1 MSDKEKLIIALKQ
14 VDDLVHLLEDN
25 EWKVYL
31 YRYLSPVKYELERQL
46 HNERAKEWNQS

>member
-1 MSDKEKLIIALKQ
+1 MSEKEKLITALKQ

>member
-1 MSDKEKLIIALKQ
+1 MSEKEKLIIALKQ